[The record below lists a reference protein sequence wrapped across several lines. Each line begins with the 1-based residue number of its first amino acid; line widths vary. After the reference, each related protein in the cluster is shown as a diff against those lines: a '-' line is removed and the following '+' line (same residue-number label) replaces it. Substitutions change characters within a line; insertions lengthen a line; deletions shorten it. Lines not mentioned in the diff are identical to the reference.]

1 MPSFFRASDR
11 PTNPTATALDASAVG
26 LSALCLAHCL
36 ALPVLALA
44 LPALSAWAEA
54 EWIHVALLLVA
65 VPIAAMAFIDLRS
78 GRAHSWPMLGVAA
91 AGLGLMLAGALEFPN
106 HDWERPLTLLG
117 GLLLA
122 GAHIANWRRRHAH
135 SHAA

>member
-1 MPSFFRASDR
+1 VSSFFRASDR
-11 PTNPTATALDASAVG
+11 PRHSTATALDASAVG

-65 VPIAAMAFIDLRS
+65 VPIAAMAFVDLRS
-78 GRAHSWPMLGVAA
+78 GRPHSWSMLGLAA
-91 AGLGLMLAGALEFPN
+91 LGLALMLAGALEFPN

-117 GLLLA
+117 GLMLA
-122 GAHIANWRRRHAH
+122 GAHIANWRRRHAR